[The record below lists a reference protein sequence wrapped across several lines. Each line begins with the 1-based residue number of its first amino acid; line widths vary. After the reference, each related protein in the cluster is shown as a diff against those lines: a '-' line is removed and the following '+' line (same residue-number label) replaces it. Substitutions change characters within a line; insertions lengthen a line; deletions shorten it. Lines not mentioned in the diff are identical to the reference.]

1 MAEYKGI
8 VANAKGDPKK
18 QLRVQVHIPGKT
30 DGVPKDKLPWA
41 TYRLP
46 VGAGA
51 GRGDFT
57 PAQDGDEVWIDFPYK
72 TVLGKEDTRKPRI
85 TGSVHAAPGG
95 TVSAPGES
103 VGNNYSHNRNG
114 VGALPAAV
122 GNYHGSKVTTFHDS
136 TVEYVEGGTI
146 RIFSNVSGALIEMRA
161 DGKVFVKGDLHVDG
175 DVIANNV
182 SLKNHVHLEIKK
194 GAEKSGKPD
203 Q

>member
-1 MAEYKGI
+1 MAEYQG
-8 VANAKGDPKK
+8 VVVNAKGDPKK
-18 QLRVQVHIPGKT
+18 LLRVQVRIPGLM
-30 DGVPKDKLPWA
+30 DGVPDDKLPWA
-41 TYRLP
+41 TYKLP
-46 VGAGA
+46 IGAGA

-57 PAQDGDEVWIDFPYK
+57 PVQNGDSVWVDFPYR
-72 TVLGKEDTRKPRI
+72 THGKEDTRQPRI
-85 TGSVHAAPGG
+85 TGSVHSAPGG
-95 TVSAPGES
+95 TVLAPGES
-103 VGNNYSHNRNG
+103 VGNSYSHNRDG
-114 VGALPAAV
+114 IGALPAAN
-122 GNYHGSKVTTFHDS
+122 GGYNSSKVTTFHGS
-136 TVEYVEGGTI
+136 TIEYVEGGTI